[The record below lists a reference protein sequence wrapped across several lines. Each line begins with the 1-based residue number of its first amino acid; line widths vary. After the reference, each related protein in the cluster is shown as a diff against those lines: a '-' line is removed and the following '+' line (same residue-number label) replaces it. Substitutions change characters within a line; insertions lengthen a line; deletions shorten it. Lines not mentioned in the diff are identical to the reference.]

1 MRVNLENCIQPD
13 IVGIMGEGSPRVT
26 TADPVK
32 SRGIRRDPQYQTLC
46 EDWRRTSIGGLCDC

>member
-32 SRGIRRDPQYQTLC
+32 RKKMDIRMETQNQTL
-46 EDWRRTSIGGLCDC
+46 